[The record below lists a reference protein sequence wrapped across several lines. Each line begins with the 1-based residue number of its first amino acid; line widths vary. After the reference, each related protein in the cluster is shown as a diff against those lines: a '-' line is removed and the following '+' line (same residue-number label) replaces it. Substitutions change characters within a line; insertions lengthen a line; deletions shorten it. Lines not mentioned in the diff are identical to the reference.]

1 MSSPLIPKERLSSY
15 HRWELHAFDQPAAP
29 AAPPPTADSGIAL
42 AQIRQTAYRAGYD
55 DGLRAGLQKAAADGA
70 CLVEMLASLRL
81 KAADL
86 DQLLSDELLDLA
98 LEIARQ
104 MVRQGLLV
112 RRELIIPL
120 VEDALARI
128 ATPLSQTAITL
139 HPADA
144 AIVREHLAQ
153 QVEAVGCKIIEDETI
168 KRGGCTLQSAASEI
182 DATLGTRWQQLA
194 RALGRNS
201 LWLE

>member
-1 MSSPLIPKERLSSY
+1 MSSPLIPKEQLSSY
-15 HRWELHAFDQPAAP
+15 HRWKLHAFDPPPAPAAAP
-29 AAPPPTADSGIAL
+29 AAETAVAV
-42 AQIRQTAYRAGYD
+42 AQIQQTAYRAGYD
-55 DGLRAGLQKAAADGA
+55 DGLRAGLQKASTDDASLAE
-70 CLVEMLASLRL
+70 LLASFRLRG
-81 KAADL
+81 AEL
-86 DQLLSDELLDLA
+86 DQSLSDDLLDLA

-112 RRELIIPL
+112 RRELIIPV

-128 ATPLSQTAITL
+128 AKPLSQATISL
-139 HPADA
+139 NPADA
-144 AIVREHLAQ
+144 AIVREHLAR

-168 KRGGCTLQSAASEI
+168 ARGGCSLQSAASEV
-182 DATLGTRWQQLA
+182 DATLATRWQQIV